1 MQAFDDTGSH
11 DICRS
16 LMNMLCWFIVSKVY
30 LSAWNVNQFWILT
43 EITLLRLNAVFRWL
57 L

>member
-30 LSAWNVNQFWILT
+30 LSAWNVSQFWILT
-43 EITLLRLNAVFRWL
+43 NTLLRLNAVLRW
-57 L
+57 